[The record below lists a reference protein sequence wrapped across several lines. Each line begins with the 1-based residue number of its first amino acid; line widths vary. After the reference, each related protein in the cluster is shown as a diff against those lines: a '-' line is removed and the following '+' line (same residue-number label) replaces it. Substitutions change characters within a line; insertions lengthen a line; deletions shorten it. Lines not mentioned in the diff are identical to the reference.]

1 METDT
6 RGPRLPLGE
15 RLLHAAPDWAT
26 SAVFLWAW
34 LMPEA
39 WYKTLVGD
47 LMLAMLVEFI
57 LIHSAPFLGSIVLA
71 DRQPAGE
78 RLRAFAGMTLFYLLF
93 IGAFAWSFQSWWP
106 FAAFA
111 WLLAGKLSVLL
122 GRRRGSERERR
133 RQQGYWG
140 ASVALYLVA
149 VMLTLFLPIPELGI
163 DRHGSHYGI
172 SGSGAWVSDPH
183 IVVAAGWLYFSLLA
197 LTKSL
202 ERVSWWRPQAQ
213 GAAGNAA

>member
-1 METDT
+1 MESDT

-26 SAVFLWAW
+26 SALFLWAW

-39 WYKTLVGD
+39 WHKTLVAD

-71 DRQPAGE
+71 DAQPARQ

-106 FAAFA
+106 FLAFA
-111 WLLAGKLSVLL
+111 WLLAGKLAVLL
-122 GRRRGSERERR
+122 GRRRDSARERL

-140 ASVALYLVA
+140 ASVAFYLVA

-163 DRHGSHYGI
+163 DRHGSYYGI
-172 SGSGAWVSDPH
+172 AGSGAWVSDPH
-183 IVVAAGWLYFSLLA
+183 IVVAAGWLYFTLLA
-197 LTKSL
+197 LIKSL
-202 ERVSWWRPQAQ
+202 ERASWWRPREQ
-213 GAAGNAA
+213 GAVDEPA